1 MRNNDILVNN
11 IKKKC
16 EEQGISVSEL
26 ERKLNFYHGLV
37 SRWTKS
43 EMVPGLDKIESIAKY
58 FEITIDALL
67 NKELYTELINDEKI
81 TIADI
86 RRFEGFS
93 ESELYILERQC
104 IESSFRICMTGKY
117 STDMIEIH
125 NSILQ
130 EIKDEKEKRY
140 IKRILK

>member
-1 MRNNDILVNN
+1 MRNNDLLVKN

-16 EEQGISVSEL
+16 EEQGISISEL
-26 ERKLNFYHGLV
+26 ERKLNFSHGLV

-43 EMVPGLDKIESIAKY
+43 EIVPGLDKLESIAKY
-58 FEITIDALL
+58 FQITIDALL
-67 NKELYTELINDEKI
+67 YNELFTELISNEKL
-81 TIADI
+81 TKADNK
-86 RRFEGFS
+86 RFELFS
-93 ESELYILERQC
+93 DSELYILERQC

-130 EIKDEKEKRY
+130 EIKDQKEKRY
-140 IKRILK
+140 LKRIMK

>member
-1 MRNNDILVNN
+1 MRNNDILVKN

-16 EEQGISVSEL
+16 EEQGISISEL

-43 EMVPGLDKIESIAKY
+43 DMVPGLDKIESIAKY

-67 NKELYTELINDEKI
+67 NRKFYELIRDENI
-81 TIADI
+81 TSEGNKK
-86 RRFEGFS
+86 FEVFS
-93 ESELYILERQC
+93 DSELYILERQC
-104 IESSFRICMTGKY
+104 VESSFRICMSGKY
-117 STDMIEIH
+117 STEMIEIH

-140 IKRILK
+140 MKRIMK

>member
-1 MRNNDILVNN
+1 MRNNDILVKN

-16 EEQGISVSEL
+16 EEQGISISEL

-43 EMVPGLDKIESIAKY
+43 DMVPGLDKIESIAEY

-67 NKELYTELINDEKI
+67 NRKFYELIRDENI
-81 TIADI
+81 TSEGNKK
-86 RRFEGFS
+86 FEVFS
-93 ESELYILERQC
+93 DSELYILERQC
-104 IESSFRICMTGKY
+104 VESSFRICMTGKY
-117 STDMIEIH
+117 STEMIEIH

-140 IKRILK
+140 MKRIMK